1 MINSR
6 FTRRAQLARGLAVVL
21 AIFALAPR
29 SAAQQPSLSELVRA
43 AIQNQIADDD
53 QPHLFAWKERKN
65 RGQETKVQSVV
76 QTPDGPL
83 TRVTLI
89 DNKPLTPDQQ
99 KAENDRLR
107 RMSDPDNMRRRR
119 TAHQEDD
126 ARTRK
131 MLSVIPDAF
140 DFTLIENT
148 QAPNGH
154 KLMRIGFAP
163 HPGFE
168 APTRESMVFEGMQ
181 GEMILDETAHRLV
194 KIDGTLFRDVN
205 FGWGI
210 LGKLYKGGRFLIE
223 QCEVTPTHWETSR
236 TALHFDGKALMIKSI
251 HIDES
256 EWAWDFQPV
265 PAMSVAQ
272 AMDYLAKS
280 SQPPQ
285 NAVLQP

>member
-1 MINSR
+1 MTNSR
-6 FTRRAQLARGLAVVL
+6 CTRRAQLACGLAVAL
-21 AIFALAPR
+21 AIFALVPC
-29 SAAQQPSLSELVRA
+29 SAAQQPPLRELVRA

-53 QPHLFAWKERKN
+53 QPYLFAWKERKN

-89 DNKPLTPDQQ
+89 DNKPLTAAQQ
-99 KAENDRLR
+99 KEENDRLR

-119 TAHQEDD
+119 TARKEDD

-154 KLMRIGFAP
+154 KLMRLSFVP

-168 APTRESMVFEGMQ
+168 APTRESMVFEGMR
-181 GEMILDETAHRLV
+181 GEMVLDETAHRLE

-210 LGKLYKGGRFLIE
+210 LGKLYKGGRFIIE
-223 QCEVTPTHWETSR
+223 QCEVTPIHWETSR
-236 TALHFDGKALMIKSI
+236 TVLHFDGKALMIKPI

-285 NAVLQP
+285 NAVLRP